1 MWQIRPLF
9 VYFRLYQKT
18 ATKIMQIFAI
28 NGKVRWCCALDSNLW
43 PQYRRNRQILCA
55 MMASDWSTF
64 VCCLFIKIC
73 FNLILSNNPYHY
85 LFNLWISIFWIVFK
99 QNGPFRAIFSS
110 FQFRCQREL
119 KIKFV
124 FFSNRAIRLCCCP
137 LLLRSSLDWMGKKF
151 FEPEMSEWCFRQQL
165 GWLPSYL
172 LLVSLFHFPVFV

>member
-1 MWQIRPLF
+1 MERWDDVVLWIRTCDHSIVETDKSSVLWWPRIGLLLF
-9 VYFRLYQKT
+9 V
-18 ATKIMQIFAI
+18 A
-28 NGKVRWCCALDSNLW
+28 
-43 PQYRRNRQILCA
+43 
-55 MMASDWSTF
+55 
-64 VCCLFIKIC
+64 CLLKYVLIWFFQTTHITIC
-73 FNLILSNNPYHY
+73 SIYEL
-85 LFNLWISIFWIVFK
+85 SIFWIVFK